1 MNKISAESA
10 KSKQPHIKFQLKLS
24 MPQVFV
30 AINFVLKG
38 KKKWIWNY
46 LIVSL
51 FDVPQ
56 KWLFFFGYYVMQVI
70 FEWKQSFFSQRLR
83 LKLIVCV
90 RIGFWFHT
98 VRG

>member
-38 KKKWIWNY
+38 KKKMN
-46 LIVSL
+46 LKL
-51 FDVPQ
+51 FDY
-56 KWLFFFGYYVMQVI
+56 LVI
-70 FEWKQSFFSQRLR
+70 
-83 LKLIVCV
+83 
-90 RIGFWFHT
+90 
-98 VRG
+98 